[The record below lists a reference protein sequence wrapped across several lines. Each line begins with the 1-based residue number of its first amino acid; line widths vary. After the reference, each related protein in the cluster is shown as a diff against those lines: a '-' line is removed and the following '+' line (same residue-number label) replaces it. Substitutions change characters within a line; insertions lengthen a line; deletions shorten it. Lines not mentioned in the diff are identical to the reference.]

1 MYDIL
6 KNVILAGGYKLAE
19 IQHKVKKLYAM
30 GDLTDEQLDE
40 LMELSQL
47 HASAD
52 GERPETMA
60 MLRNLSDRLTVVEQ
74 KLSAGEIPPEG
85 ETDSNETG
93 TGYKEWVQPIAG
105 LTDDYQYGEILA
117 HIGKLWRSEFKGQNV
132 WEPGTPGTENIWVEI
147 TPEEEE

>member
-1 MYDIL
+1 MYEIL
-6 KNVILAGGYKLAE
+6 KNVILAGGYRLAE

-52 GERPETMA
+52 GERPETIA
-60 MLRNLSDRLTVVEQ
+60 MLRNLSDRLTVIEQ
-74 KLSAGEIPPEG
+74 KLNAGEIPPE
-85 ETDSNETG
+85 NETNS
-93 TGYKEWVQPIAG
+93 GYKKWEQPIAG
-105 LTDDYQYGEILA
+105 LTDDYQYGDITA
-117 HIGKLWRSEFKGQNV
+117 HIGKVWRSEFKGQNV
-132 WEPGTPGTENIWVEI
+132 WEPGAPGTEKIWVEC